1 MKKLFAL
8 MLCFALALSMAA
20 CTPAAPVETTTE
32 PTTVPPTTTEAAP
45 VAESALEILETVWA
59 LFGDDEKFFVMG
71 GDFDAPVDG
80 APGAATNTDWLTGSL
95 LVPEDQLANIKGAAS
110 LVHAMMANNFT
121 CGVFQV
127 EGDAKAFAEVMKEKI
142 STNPWICGQPEKMVV
157 VVIDDFVLA
166 MFGVNDAVNPFETKL
181 TTAYPT
187 AEVVVSEAI
196 NG

>member
-1 MKKLFAL
+1 MNNEWHKYDMHLYRDSFQNYKVYQIPKAQLII
-8 MLCFALALSMAA
+8 AA
-20 CTPAAPVETTTE
+20 VECNHDPDHGRLKEYSPYTFFD
-32 PTTVPPTTTEAAP
+32 PD
-45 VAESALEILETVWA
+45 
-59 LFGDDEKFFVMG
+59 FGRVEGKGKITM
-71 GDFDAPVDG
+71 
-80 APGAATNTDWLTGSL
+80 DWLVNTL
-95 LVPEDQLANIKGAAS
+95 LVPEDQTANVKNAAS
-110 LVHAMMANNFT
+110 MVHAMMVNNFA
-121 CGVFQV
+121 CGAFQV